1 MGGRAV
7 LCEHR
12 YILLLEEAGEGK
24 LWCYIDIC
32 VDGDSLSS
40 DVSWSSSES
49 FDPEYS
55 SELVDAFIAGTRE
68 EYIDNYCIIEDE

>member
-1 MGGRAV
+1 MGGKAG

-12 YILLLEEAGEGK
+12 YILLLDDEDGK
-24 LWCYIDIC
+24 LWCYIDMS
-32 VDGDSLSS
+32 VEGDSLSS
-40 DVSWSSSES
+40 DVSWSSSEG
-49 FDPEYS
+49 FDREYA